1 VPSKQLILDLTDGL
15 VTNEDEGWMHHEC
28 RKLMPSLVARL
39 RNRSG
44 ILLLCGYTAN
54 VDRGLRRSA
63 MALAKSTIS
72 AHPLN
77 EPIRRFATRHSQVVS
92 GARLS
97 TQTQASLYAAIS
109 DWHSKKISERRA
121 TLENIAAAKASAERK
136 LGYAPTTE
144 ALWKSIRGPNVTQK
158 KIRSFLWK
166 VMHGALPCGINW
178 NDNPEYAD
186 RALCQHCQVRET
198 EEHLLVQCP
207 DSCQSTLWALANG
220 LLRRRGLP
228 QLAPATLGDILT
240 CGLPN
245 RKLKLTPGQERLR
258 TIVIAE
264 TAWLIWVIR
273 CKWVIDDESD
283 PDLYPSIPELENRW
297 WKMINSKLDFDILA
311 SDKKRYEAKAI
322 DTNTVKDT
330 WDGLLADGATLT
342 ESLKR
347 HRNVGV
353 LVGRGLAARRPPGRN
368 R

>member
-1 VPSKQLILDLTDGL
+1 SKLLVLDLTDHL
-15 VTNEDEGWMHHEC
+15 ITNEDEGWMHHEC

-44 ILLLCGYTAN
+44 ILILCDYTPNIDSA
-54 VDRGLRRSA
+54 LRKRA
-63 MALAKSTIS
+63 AALARSTIS
-72 AHPLN
+72 VHPLN
-77 EPIRRFATRHSQVVS
+77 EPINRFATRHSQVIA
-92 GARLS
+92 GMRLS
-97 TQTQASLYAAIS
+97 TQTQASLYAAIN

-121 TLENIAAAKASAERK
+121 TIANVTIAKASAAAK
-136 LGYAPTTE
+136 LGFTPTSE
-144 ALWKSIRGPNVTQK
+144 ALWASIRGPNIIQK

-178 NDNPEYAD
+178 NDNPAYAD

-207 DSCQSTLWALANG
+207 DSCQSTLWGLANG

-228 QLAPATLGDILT
+228 QLLPVTMGDILT
-240 CGLPN
+240 CGLSN
-245 RKLKLTPGQERLR
+245 KKIKLSPGQERLR
-258 TIVIAE
+258 TIVLAE
-264 TAWLIWVIR
+264 TAWLIWVVR
-273 CKWVIDDESD
+273 CKWVIDDEAN
-283 PDLYPSIPELENRW
+283 PDLYPSIAELENRW
-297 WKMINSKLDFDILA
+297 WKLMNAKLDFDILA
-311 SDKKRYEAKAI
+311 SDKKRYETKA
-322 DTNTVKDT
+322 VPVSLVLDT